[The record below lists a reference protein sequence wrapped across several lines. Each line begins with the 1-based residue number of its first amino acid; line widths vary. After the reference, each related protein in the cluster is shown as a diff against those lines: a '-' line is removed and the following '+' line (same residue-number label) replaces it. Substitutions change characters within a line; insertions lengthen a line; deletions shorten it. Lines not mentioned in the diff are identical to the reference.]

1 MARQKKSAPE
11 AEGSW
16 LDTYAD
22 MVTLLL
28 CFFVLLFSQST
39 IEETK
44 WAKLLEAFAYFDKT
58 EEMIPIVITPPEV
71 VDPNTSGANGNPGD
85 ASDIDFSDLA
95 ELIQDAINES
105 GVGDDVSVS
114 TSSGMAFIR
123 FNNNLLFGPDSSIL
137 SSEARSF
144 LDKVGDAFLEFEDQI
159 VMVRINGHT
168 AKTNRTGGTTND
180 RILSSD
186 RANAVLMYL
195 EDVKG
200 FEPTKLISMG
210 YGCHYPITDNDTEE
224 GRSQNRRVEILV
236 LGSTE
241 QGIADS
247 YWQSIFSGE
256 MSMTDYQEVYQALG
270 SLSGPASGEDDFN
283 DFTGLGGTTDAIDRI
298 QLDEI
303 NSGQE

>member
-1 MARQKKSAPE
+1 MARAKKSAPE
-11 AEGSW
+11 QEGSW

-44 WAKLLEAFAYFDKT
+44 WAQLLEAFAYFDKT
-58 EEMIPIVITPPEV
+58 DEVVPIIVTPPEN
-71 VDPNTSGANGNPGD
+71 VDPEQIGANGNPGE
-85 ASDIDFSDLA
+85 ATDIDFSDLA
-95 ELIQDAINES
+95 ELIQDAIEES
-105 GVGDDVSVS
+105 GVGDDVSV
-114 TSSGMAFIR
+114 TAEAGMAFIR
-123 FNNNLLFGPDSSIL
+123 FNNNLLFGPDSSVL
-137 SSEARSF
+137 SAAARDF

-168 AKTNRTGGTTND
+168 ASTNRTGGKTSD

-195 EDVKG
+195 EDVKK
-200 FEPTKLISMG
+200 FTPTKLISMG
-210 YGCHYPITDNDTEE
+210 YGCNYPIADNNTEE
-224 GRSQNRRVEILV
+224 GRAQNRRVEILV

-247 YWQSIFSGE
+247 YWESVFSGD
-256 MSMTDYQEVYQALG
+256 MSMEDYHEVYQALG
-270 SLSGPASGEDDFN
+270 NIKEPAGKDPMIDDKS
-283 DFTGLGGTTDAIDRI
+283 GLGGTTDEIDRI
-298 QLDEI
+298 DLDKE
-303 NSGQE
+303 